1 MEQKAPEFI
10 LYRKVILFGSSGV
23 GKTSLISR
31 LEINKF
37 PDVVAS
43 EDKQGNT

>member
-37 PDVVAS
+37 PDVAS
-43 EDKQGNT
+43 EDERGNI